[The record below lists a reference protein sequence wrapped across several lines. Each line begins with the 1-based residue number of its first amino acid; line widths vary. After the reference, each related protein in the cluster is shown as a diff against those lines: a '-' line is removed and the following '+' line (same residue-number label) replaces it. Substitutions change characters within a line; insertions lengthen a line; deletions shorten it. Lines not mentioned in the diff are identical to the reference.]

1 MISLRQGADR
11 GHFNY
16 NWLDTRHTFSFADY
30 HDPEQMGYSVLRV
43 INEDIVSPGKG
54 FATHGHRDMEI
65 ITYILEGELEHKDS
79 LGNGSIIRPGEV
91 QRMTAGSGI
100 THSEFNPSK
109 TNPVHLLQIWIYPE
123 SEGLPPGYDQKTF
136 SPHEW
141 RGAWR
146 AVVTPDGRGK
156 SVIIHQNAYMYVTGL
171 LAGESATH
179 NLPPTRKAY
188 LHLARGQATVNGAS
202 MSAGDGVRI
211 NEEQKVHLTAL
222 DTAEAVL
229 FDLP

>member
-1 MISLRQGADR
+1 
-11 GHFNY
+11 
-16 NWLDTRHTFSFADY
+16 
-30 HDPEQMGYSVLRV
+30 
-43 INEDIVSPGKG
+43 
-54 FATHGHRDMEI
+54 MEI
-65 ITYILEGELEHKDS
+65 ITYIQEGALEHKDS
-79 LGNGSIIRPGEV
+79 LGNGSIIRPGDV

-100 THSEFNPSK
+100 THSESNPSK
-109 TNPVHLLQIWIYPE
+109 TEPVHFLQIWILPV
-123 SEGLPPGYDQKTF
+123 SKGLTPGYEQKTF
-136 SPHEW
+136 SPREW

-146 AVVTPDGRGK
+146 AVVTPDGRENTVK
-156 SVIIHQNAYMYVTGL
+156 IHQNAYMYVTEL

-211 NEEQKVHLTAL
+211 KEEQKVHLTAL
-222 DTAEAVL
+222 DTAEALL